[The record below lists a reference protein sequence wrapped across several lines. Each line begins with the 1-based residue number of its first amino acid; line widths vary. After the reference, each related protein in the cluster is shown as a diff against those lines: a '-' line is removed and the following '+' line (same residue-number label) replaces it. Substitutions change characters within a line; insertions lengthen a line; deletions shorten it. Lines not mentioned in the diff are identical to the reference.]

1 MAKKTES
8 KMTTK
13 ELLDKCIEA
22 VEYTIPW
29 AIGIGAIFG
38 FDIAVYVSAIAG
50 VIVAV
55 LRLIE
60 VFLKD

>member
-1 MAKKTES
+1 MAKKEV

-50 VIVAV
+50 AIVAI
-55 LRLIE
+55 LRLVE
-60 VFLKD
+60 VFVK

>member
-1 MAKKTES
+1 MAKKEV

-13 ELLDKCIEA
+13 ELLNKCIEA
-22 VEYTIPW
+22 VEYSIPW

-50 VIVAV
+50 AIVAI
-55 LRLIE
+55 LRLVE
-60 VFLKD
+60 VFVK